1 MCQRLLTAVHTL
13 LERPGARAAAHN
25 LGWLAA
31 EKAVR
36 LVFSVGVGFWVARH
50 LGRDQFGRLNYALA
64 VVGMCTVLAE
74 CGLEAVVRRELIH
87 RPERS
92 GALLA
97 AVWRLRLAVG
107 ATCYAVVAIW
117 SIVGVA
123 DRAERGVLIA
133 AGGLLFQPGLAV
145 ADLWLQAN
153 LRARTATI
161 AQMLALT
168 AGAGARV
175 ALILADAPLWTFG
188 AAAAAEAGV
197 AAAILTVLARRIGL
211 RIAAERDSWALLR
224 PLLRDAW
231 PLLLSSASI
240 AIYMRIDVVM
250 LRNLAG
256 DGAVGIYT
264 AAVRLSEMSYFL
276 PIAMGASLLPSLLRA
291 RAAGEAAYAERMQQ
305 YFDLSAGLAYAVA
318 LPLAVASPWVV
329 QLAYGAQF
337 AAAAPV
343 LALHVW
349 ATLFVFL
356 GVARGQFLVNES
368 LTFFYLL
375 ATAAGA
381 VVNIALNALLIPRIG
396 AIGTALATVT
406 SYATA
411 AWLSSYLHP
420 AVRSTAVRQTRALLL
435 PLTGWRYLRRS

>member
-1 MCQRLLTAVHTL
+1 
-13 LERPGARAAAHN
+13 
-25 LGWLAA
+25 
-31 EKAVR
+31 
-36 LVFSVGVGFWVARH
+36 
-50 LGRDQFGRLNYALA
+50 
-64 VVGMCTVLAE
+64 
-74 CGLEAVVRRELIH
+74 
-87 RPERS
+87 
-92 GALLA
+92 LLA

>member
-1 MCQRLLTAVHTL
+1 MLNLAALLAK
-13 LERPGARAAAHN
+13 PGFRAAASN
-25 LGWLAA
+25 LAWLIADRLG
-31 EKAVR
+31 R
-36 LVFSVGVGFWVARH
+36 LVLSVGVGFWVARH
-50 LGRDQFGRLNYALA
+50 LGREQFGRLNYALA
-64 VVGMCTVLAE
+64 LAGMCVVLAE

-107 ATCYAVVAIW
+107 ATCYAVVVIW
-117 SIVGVA
+117 SVLGVA
-123 DRAERGVLIA
+123 DRAERWVLIA

-153 LRARTATI
+153 LRARTATL
-161 AQMLALT
+161 AQLLALT

-175 ALILADAPLWTFG
+175 ALILSDAPLWAFG
-188 AAAAAEAGV
+188 ATTAAEAGV
-197 AAAILTVLARRIGL
+197 AAVLLTILARRAGL
-211 RIAAERDSWALLR
+211 QIAVERDSWALLR

-231 PLLLSSASI
+231 PLLLSGVSI

-264 AAVRLSEMSYFL
+264 AAVRLSEISYFL
-276 PIAMGASLLPSLLRA
+276 PMAMGASLLPSLLRA

-305 YFDLSAGLAYAVA
+305 YFDLSAALAYAVA
-318 LPLAVASPWVV
+318 LPLAVAAPWVV
-329 QLAYGAQF
+329 RLAYGAPF

-356 GVARGQFLVNES
+356 GVARSQFLVNER
-368 LTFFYLL
+368 LTVFYLM

-381 VVNIALNALLIPRIG
+381 LLNIALNYVLIPRIG
-396 AIGTALATVT
+396 AMGTAVATVT

-411 AWLSSYLHP
+411 AWISSYLHP
-420 AVRSTAVRQTRALLL
+420 AVRSTAARQTRALLL
-435 PLTGWRYLRRS
+435 PLTGWRYLRRW